1 MGGVA
6 RVAPRGGGGVGCEG
20 TRVCLPCRPPH
31 ALAALALGLA
41 LVVAGANSPLEPAG
55 PPSAARSK
63 GISVLHREHARLP
76 YTLGLRGGSLAG
88 QQQQGGASEATPV
101 APAALALQQELGRV
115 TKEYVEE
122 RRRGGTEPARDLQ
135 DDIDAVIAK
144 WTQTAVATPRTGRQG
159 PRGTVRPD
167 LSSPGSLR

>member
-1 MGGVA
+1 M
-6 RVAPRGGGGVGCEG
+6 
-20 TRVCLPCRPPH
+20 
-31 ALAALALGLA
+31 
-41 LVVAGANSPLEPAG
+41 VAGANSPLEPAG

-76 YTLGLRGGSLAG
+76 HTLGLRGGSLAG